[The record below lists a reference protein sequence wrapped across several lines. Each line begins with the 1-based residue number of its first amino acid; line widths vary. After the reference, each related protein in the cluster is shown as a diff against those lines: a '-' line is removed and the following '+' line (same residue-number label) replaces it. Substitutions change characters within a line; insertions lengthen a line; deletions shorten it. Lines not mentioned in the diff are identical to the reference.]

1 MIAHLNCLLILL
13 TVALGIPIF
22 SSHLSSL
29 YLYNTSHPQSSSTN
43 LTVLPSNWHCYEEPS
58 RLNPPDLRHCTRV
71 LAGIRNLHL
80 PQRPLLFSRS
90 EAADFILPVKFSYRT
105 CTVLVDIEGGD
116 EEAEDYL
123 TRLYLIRQIEAL
135 EDRCVVRPPFLGG
148 EGKLGWRGKL
158 RMGLFWLID
167 PEVRVE

>member
-123 TRLYLIRQIEAL
+123 TRLYLIRRSKLWRIGVL
-135 EDRCVVRPPFLGG
+135 YGLHFLGERVNSGG
-148 EGKLGWRGKL
+148 EGSLGWDCF
-158 RMGLFWLID
+158 GL
-167 PEVRVE
+167 